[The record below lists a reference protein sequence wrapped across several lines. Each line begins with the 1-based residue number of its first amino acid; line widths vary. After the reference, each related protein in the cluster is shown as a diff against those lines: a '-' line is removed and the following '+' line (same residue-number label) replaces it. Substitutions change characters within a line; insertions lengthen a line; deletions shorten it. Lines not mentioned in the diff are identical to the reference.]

1 MLKSSPQ
8 TIFKVRSVLQRAF
21 YFYIIGSM
29 ELNQAAESFNA
40 LSQPSRLAIVSLLGQ
55 VGSAGAR
62 PSDMAATLRLPANTL
77 SFHLRPLR
85 HAGLV
90 TEERSGR
97 DRIYRANLSALQQLI
112 LYLDEASSRPST

>member
-1 MLKSSPQ
+1 
-8 TIFKVRSVLQRAF
+8 
-21 YFYIIGSM
+21 M

-55 VGSAGAR
+55 AGNAGAR
-62 PSDMAATLRLPANTL
+62 PSDMAVLLRLPANTL
-77 SFHLRPLR
+77 SFHLRQLR

-112 LYLDEASSRPST
+112 LYLGETSSRSSN

>member
-8 TIFKVRSVLQRAF
+8 SIFEVRKPLAYPF
-21 YFYIIGSM
+21 YFYNIGNM

-55 VGSAGAR
+55 VGNAGAR
-62 PSDMAATLRLPANTL
+62 PSDMAVLLRLPANTL
-77 SFHLRPLR
+77 SFHLRQLR

-112 LYLDEASSRPST
+112 LYLGEASSRSST

>member
-77 SFHLRPLR
+77 SFHRRQLRQ
-85 HAGLV
+85 AGLV

>member
-1 MLKSSPQ
+1 
-8 TIFKVRSVLQRAF
+8 
-21 YFYIIGSM
+21 M

-55 VGSAGAR
+55 VGTAGAR
-62 PSDMAATLRLPANTL
+62 PSDMAAALRLPANTL
-77 SFHLRPLR
+77 SFHLRRLR

-97 DRIYRANLSALQQLI
+97 DRIYRANVGALQQLI
-112 LYLDEASSRPST
+112 LYLGEASSRPST